1 MKHSHVGLE
10 DHFSFYMGD
19 GCRFQPL
26 PFQGVDAFL
35 SENPSSTVSDVLLQ
49 LVSGFRERTLGVT
62 TITKT
67 NALPETNSS
76 PPLKKEMNLLESTK
90 IFRCELFC

>member
-1 MKHSHVGLE
+1 
-10 DHFSFYMGD
+10 MGD

-26 PFQGVDAFL
+26 TFQGVDAFL
-35 SENPSSTVSDVLLQ
+35 SETPGAVGFGVPRT
-49 LVSGFRERTLGVT
+49 SGVI

-76 PPLKKEMNLLESTK
+76 PRKMGAPLKKEMNLLESTK
-90 IFRCELFC
+90 FFRCELFC

>member
-10 DHFSFYMGD
+10 DHFPFYMGD

-35 SENPSSTVSDVLLQ
+35 SLKILVQLL
-49 LVSGFRERTLGVT
+49 SGFGVPRTSGVI

-90 IFRCELFC
+90 FFRCELFC